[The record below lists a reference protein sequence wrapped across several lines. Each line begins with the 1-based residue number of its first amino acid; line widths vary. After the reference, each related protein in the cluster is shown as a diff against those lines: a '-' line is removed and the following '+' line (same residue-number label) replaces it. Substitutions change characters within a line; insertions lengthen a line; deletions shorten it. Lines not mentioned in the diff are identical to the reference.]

1 MSHYFETP
9 PGVGERRNIEIE
21 IWDRTYTF
29 STSAGIFSGNRLDPG
44 TNVLMRRT
52 APPAATAEC
61 PAPRLLDLG
70 CGYGPIAIALASA
83 CPEAQVTAIDVNDR
97 ALALTRINAALADV
111 KVEVLRPED
120 VPADAV
126 FDEIWS
132 NPPIRI
138 GKEEV
143 RQLLITWLARLAP
156 HGHANLVVSK
166 NLGADSLQAWLE
178 TQGWTA
184 ERRASSKGYRL
195 LRVAA
200 TG

>member
-1 MSHYFETP
+1 VSHYFETP
-9 PGVGERRNIEIE
+9 PGTGERRNIEIE

-120 VPADAV
+120 VPDDAV

-143 RQLLITWLARLAP
+143 RKLLQTWLARLAP
-156 HGHANLVVSK
+156 DGHANLVVSK

-178 TQGWTA
+178 TQGWAA

-195 LRVAA
+195 LRVTAA
-200 TG
+200 